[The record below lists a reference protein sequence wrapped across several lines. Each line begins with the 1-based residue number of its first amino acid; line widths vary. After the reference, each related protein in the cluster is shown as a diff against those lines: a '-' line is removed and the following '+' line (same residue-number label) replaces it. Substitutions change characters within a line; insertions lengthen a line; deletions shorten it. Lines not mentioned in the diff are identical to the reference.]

1 MQTKRSL
8 PPLTALRAFEAAA
21 RHKSFKVAA
30 EELHVTPSAV
40 SHAVAALEEFLGVK
54 LFHRRVR
61 RLLLTDAGGAYL
73 APLTRAFD
81 AISAATR
88 EISARNRADLV
99 TLASMPTFARVW
111 LMPRLKAFLA
121 AHSDV
126 DLRVRAAVDFTEMVA
141 EDVDAAIVYGRGD
154 WPGFVVDRLVEER
167 MVPLCSPALRDGA
180 PPLHAPADL
189 ARHTLIHTETKL
201 VTWAMWL
208 EAAGVTGVDAHRGL
222 RFNRAA
228 LALEAASTGLGV
240 ALDNPLFA
248 RTHLARGSLVVP
260 FDGSVAMKD
269 LGGYYF
275 VCRPEKAAL
284 PKVEALRCWIAQA
297 ATEATVGDEIET
309 EMREIG
315 TVDLSNPVIRLE

>member
-1 MQTKRSL
+1 
-8 PPLTALRAFEAAA
+8 
-21 RHKSFKVAA
+21 
-30 EELHVTPSAV
+30 
-40 SHAVAALEEFLGVK
+40 
-54 LFHRRVR
+54 
-61 RLLLTDAGGAYL
+61 
-73 APLTRAFD
+73 
-81 AISAATR
+81 
-88 EISARNRADLV
+88 
-99 TLASMPTFARVW
+99 
-111 LMPRLKAFLA
+111 
-121 AHSDV
+121 
-126 DLRVRAAVDFTEMVA
+126 
-141 EDVDAAIVYGRGD
+141 
-154 WPGFVVDRLVEER
+154 

-180 PPLHAPADL
+180 PPLHTPAHL
-189 ARHTLIHTETKL
+189 AVHTLIHTETKL

-315 TVDLSNPVIRLE
+315 TVDLSNPVIRLK